1 MHSIN
6 QKIPLSFPN
15 NIELFIKREDLLHP
29 IISGNKFRKLKY
41 NIQEAKRLGHSTLLT
56 FGGAFSNHILAV
68 AGAGAEFGFSTI
80 GVIRGEEIEYK
91 IHENPTLIKAQ
102 ELGMKF
108 YFVSRSDY
116 REKENTNF
124 KEKLQTIFGNFYLIP
139 EGGTNNLA
147 IKGCEEILTK
157 EDKEGFSHVVC
168 AVGTGGTLSGLI
180 NSSNKNQ
187 YIIGFSS
194 LKGSFLSDVIRNF
207 VTKSNW
213 IINDDYHFG
222 GYGKVNCELI
232 QFINAFY
239 KQTKIPLDPIY
250 TGKMVYGVMDLIE
263 KDFFP
268 PNAKILMIHS
278 GGLQGV
284 KGMNL
289 ALQKKNREIICYDEM

>member
-1 MHSIN
+1 MN
-6 QKIPLSFPN
+6 QKINLISEKE
-15 NIELFIKREDLLHP
+15 IVLYIKREDLLHP

-41 NIQEAKRLGHSTLLT
+41 NLEEAKRKNKKTLLT

-68 AGAGAEFGFSTI
+68 AGAGAEFGFNTI
-80 GVIRGEEIEYK
+80 GVIRGEELENNIND
-91 IHENPTLIKAQ
+91 NPTLSQAKDF
-102 ELGMKF
+102 GMQF
-108 YFVSRSDY
+108 HFISRDLY
-116 REKENTNF
+116 REKETQSF
-124 KEKLQTIFGNFYLIP
+124 ILQLQEKFGDFYLLP
-139 EGGTNNLA
+139 EGGTNFLA
-147 IKGCEEILTK
+147 IKGCEEILTV
-157 EDKEGFSHVVC
+157 EDKTFFTHVVC
-168 AVGTGGTLSGLI
+168 STGTGGTFSGLV
-180 NSSNKNQ
+180 NSSTENQ
-187 YIIGFSS
+187 QLIGFSS
-194 LKGSFLSDVIRNF
+194 LKGAFLSDVIRNF

-239 KQTKIPLDPIY
+239 EQTKIPLDPIY